1 MDGNKALK
9 QLHVVAA
16 DLLTGR
22 ERQMTTAR
30 ANLTSDLTNAER
42 QIGYRKSCLVLSAR
56 FPVVNRSSHPVAK
69 SAY

>member
-56 FPVVNRSSHPVAK
+56 FPVVNRSSRPVAK